1 MLLAGGSVAVAGPIG
16 FIGIMVPHM
25 ARALAGVDHRWLLP
39 YCALLGGIL
48 LLMAD
53 IGARYVLMPREVP
66 VGIVTALLGVPFFIY
81 IARRGIAAK

>member
-1 MLLAGGSVAVAGPIG
+1 M
-16 FIGIMVPHM
+16 
-25 ARALAGVDHRWLLP
+25 
-39 YCALLGGIL
+39 